1 MADIV
6 TRAGKGSPLTFAEVD
21 ANFTNLNNAKLET
34 SGGVANNLTVSG
46 ALSLSAPL
54 SVINGGTGATTQ
66 SAARTALG
74 LAIGTDVQA
83 YDADLAAV
91 AGLSANGLI
100 ARTGAGTAAARTLMG
115 TANEITVTNG
125 DGVSGNPTLSFP
137 SALTLS
143 NKTVALSSSLPT
155 LNSDAY
161 YTSNPA
167 DGGYFADYVCL
178 TSSFNL
184 LAQAKDQSAES
195 GGGIIDA
202 QFIQNRDED
211 TVNYTAIGQK
221 ISNAV
226 RGVTTG
232 KLSGGTFQ
240 IQYKDLVGADFAA
253 IGRIGWNDRGVSG
266 VVTQAIQYGSGI
278 ASNEF
283 AVQNPA
289 DANEQSTSMCAVQA
303 ILKPQKATSS
313 GTHKARGVLTQN
325 VQGYRATSAFEAI
338 STAGAGALTGAFEY
352 ALKMDEATVESAAI
366 IMPQS
371 LAGNAGTV
379 IDYGAN
385 NYTVFDRANQRYLY
399 VVNGV
404 IPVSISQTRVGVNV
418 TVPDASA
425 ALDVTST
432 TGGVLFTRMTGTQRD
447 AISSPA
453 NGLVLYNTTTN
464 KLQVRAA
471 GAWVDLH

>member
-21 ANFTNLNNAKLET
+21 ANFTNLNDDKLET

-46 ALSLSAPL
+46 TLSLSAPL
-54 SVINGGTGATTQ
+54 SVNNGGTGSTTQ

-100 ARTGAGTAAARTLMG
+100 ARTGAGTAAARTLTG

-143 NKTVALSSSLPT
+143 NKTVALSSSAPT

-184 LAQAKDQSAES
+184 LAQAKDQSAEA

-221 ISNAV
+221 ISNSV

-232 KLSGGTFQ
+232 KLTGGTFQ

-266 VVTQAIQYGSGI
+266 IVTQAIQYGSGI
-278 ASNEF
+278 TSNEF
-283 AVQNPA
+283 SVQNPA
-289 DANEQSTSMCAVQA
+289 AANEQSVSMAAVQA
-303 ILKPQKATSS
+303 ILRAQKGASDAS
-313 GTHKARGVLTQN
+313 HKVRGVLVQN
-325 VQGYRATSAFEAI
+325 VEGYQATSAFEAL
-338 STAGAGALTGAFEY
+338 STPNGAFTATFEY
-352 ALKMDEATVESAAI
+352 GLHLSPSTVTAAAI
-366 IMPQS
+366 TMPAS
-371 LAGNAGTV
+371 ASGNAGTT
-379 IDYGAN
+379 IEYGAN
-385 NYTVFDRANQRYLY
+385 DYTSFDRANNRYLF
-399 VVNGV
+399 VINGD
-404 IPVSISQTRVGVNV
+404 IPLSVSQTGVGVNV
-418 TVPDASA
+418 VPPNASA

-432 TGGVLFTRMTGTQRD
+432 TGGVLFPRMTGTQRD

-453 NGLVLYNTTTN
+453 NGLVLYNTTTD